1 VGGRVTTVDD
11 EAPTEPIRSVS
22 DTRSPAAKTF
32 FDDIAGLRGI
42 AVLLVVLFHAHVPFV
57 TGGFVGVDIFFVIS
71 GFLITRLLIREYE
84 RTGSLSFK
92 GFYARRARRIIPAAA
107 LVIVVSTIG
116 AALTM
121 PLLKVFKQAID
132 LLAAAAQVAN
142 WHFLSQNAD
151 YLAGAIDGSLATH
164 FWSLSIEEQLYFVW
178 PLAVFGAA
186 AIASRTALRRHV
198 SMRVAVGVVVGAVTL
213 ASLIAAIRITPT
225 DPATAYMATYTRA
238 WQFGVGG
245 LIAVVAPLFALR
257 WKSPRITAA
266 VAILVGWLGFAGII
280 VAATMID
287 AHTPYPG
294 TAALLPTMG
303 AALVIVSGQ
312 LFPASARAPFAP
324 LRPSAGRVASEPLRP
339 SVGRVASE
347 PLGEEAYRDQSHR
360 PTLTVARL
368 LATPPLTFLGRV
380 SYAWYLWHWPAIVLF
395 ETVTGASSWPVLLLV
410 SLVALGIATLSTL
423 FFEEPIINNRELRRN
438 ASASISVGVTGV
450 VVGLTVT
457 MIAGILT
464 VQIASRD
471 TVANAALS
479 YQSVFGNERGEMAGP
494 VVPNPF
500 QAYDDRPE
508 PHDCLIPVGESTA
521 GHDCTF
527 GPDHGTPVVVFGDSH
542 ADQWSEAI
550 RSIGASHGWRIHQFT
565 KAACPAQNLAPRR
578 GVGDPYNQPECLR
591 WRDGALADIQ
601 AVAPRII
608 FVSSLSTYV
617 PDRDDVE
624 QAWDDTL
631 TALRATGAKIVYIA
645 DTPYPGFQIAD
656 CMSGAMDNWHKCDFE
671 LDGFTRIEPIL
682 DEQARGQ
689 STDILTIGVNDLL
702 CDGNLCFPA
711 RNKILFYRDDSHL
724 TATAAEVLEPAL
736 VRQLDAARFDY
747 GGR

>member
-1 VGGRVTTVDD
+1 MTTLSHD
-11 EAPTEPIRSVS
+11 APTEPIR
-22 DTRSPAAKTF
+22 TPAAKVF

-84 RTGSLSFK
+84 TTGSLSFK

-107 LVIVVSTIG
+107 LVIVVSIIG

-132 LLAAAAQVAN
+132 LLAAAAQLAN

-178 PLAVFGAA
+178 PLAVFAA
-186 AIASRTALRRHV
+186 AAVASRTALRRYV
-198 SMRVAVGVVVGAVTL
+198 SMRMAVGLVVGAITV
-213 ASLIAAIRITPT
+213 ASLVVAIRLTPT
-225 DPATAYMATYTRA
+225 DPAAAYMATYSRA

-245 LIAVVAPLFALR
+245 LIAVAAPLFALR
-257 WKSPRITAA
+257 WKSPRLAA
-266 VAILVGWLGFAGII
+266 VVAILIGWLGFAGIV
-280 VAATMID
+280 VAVVTID
-287 AHTPYPG
+287 STTPYPG

-303 AALVIVSGQ
+303 AALVIASGQ
-312 LFPASARAPFAP
+312 L
-324 LRPSAGRVASEPLRP
+324 RPRRT
-339 SVGRVASE
+339 
-347 PLGEEAYRDQSHR
+347 
-360 PTLTVARL
+360 PTISTL
-368 LATPPLTFLGRV
+368 LSTPPLTFLGRV

-395 ETVTGASSWPVLLLV
+395 ETVTGATSWPALLLV
-410 SLVALGIATLSTL
+410 SVVALGIATLSTL

-450 VVGLTVT
+450 VVGLAVT
-457 MIAGILT
+457 MTAGVVA

-479 YQSVFGNERGEMAGP
+479 YQSVFGSESTEPAGP

-508 PHDCLIPVGESTA
+508 PHECLIPVGEQAA

-527 GPDHGTPVVVFGDSH
+527 GPDNGLPVVLFGDSH

-550 RSIGASHGWRIHQFT
+550 RSIGSTHGWQIHQFT
-565 KAACPAQNLAPRR
+565 KAACPAQNLRPRP
-578 GVGDPYNQPECLR
+578 GVPDPYTTSECTQ
-591 WRDGALADIQ
+591 WRADALQDITSL
-601 AVAPRII
+601 APKII
-608 FVSSLSTYV
+608 VVSSLSTYV
-617 PDRDDVE
+617 PERAAVE
-624 QAWDDTL
+624 AAWDDTL
-631 TALRATGAKIVYIA
+631 TTLRATGAQIVYVA

-656 CMSGAMDNWHKCDFE
+656 CMSGALDNWHQCDFP

-682 DEQARGQ
+682 DQQAAGE
-689 STDILTIGVNDLL
+689 STDIITIGVNDLL
-702 CDGNLCFPA
+702 CDDNLCFPA

-736 VRQLDAARFDY
+736 VRQLDEARFDY
-747 GGR
+747 TGR

>member
-1 VGGRVTTVDD
+1 MGGRVTTVDS
-11 EAPTEPIRSVS
+11 EAPTTPVRI
-22 DTRSPAAKTF
+22 PAARTF

-107 LVIVVSTIG
+107 LVIVVSIIG

-132 LLAAAAQVAN
+132 LLAAAAQLAN

-164 FWSLSIEEQLYFVW
+164 FWSLSIEEQLYFLW
-178 PLAVFGAA
+178 PLAVFAAA
-186 AIASRTALRRHV
+186 AIASRTALRRVV
-198 SMRVAVGVVVGAVTL
+198 SMRVAVGIVVGALTL
-213 ASLIAAIRITPT
+213 ASLIASIRITPT

-245 LIAVVAPLFALR
+245 LLAVIAPLFALR
-257 WKSPRITAA
+257 RKTPRIAA
-266 VAILVGWLGFAGII
+266 IVAILMGWLGVAGII

-294 TAALLPTMG
+294 TAALLPTMA
-303 AALVIVSGQ
+303 AALVIAAGQ
-312 LFPASARAPFAP
+312 LFPASARAPSP
-324 LRPSAGRVASEPLRP
+324 QPHTPNLTAG
-339 SVGRVASE
+339 
-347 PLGEEAYRDQSHR
+347 
-360 PTLTVARL
+360 RL

-410 SLVALGIATLSTL
+410 SLAALGIATLSTL

-438 ASASISVGVTGV
+438 TSASISVGITGV

-479 YQSVFGNERGEMAGP
+479 YQSVFGTESGEPAGP

-508 PHDCLIPVGESTA
+508 PHECLIPVGEPSA
-521 GHDCTF
+521 GVDCTF
-527 GPDHGTPVVVFGDSH
+527 GPDHGTPVVLFGDSH
-542 ADQWSEAI
+542 ADHWSEAI
-550 RSIGASHGWRIHQFT
+550 RSIGSTHGWRVHQFT
-565 KAACPAQNLAPRR
+565 KAACPAQNLQPRP
-578 GVGDPYNQPECLR
+578 GVADPYTQPECAQ
-591 WRDGALADIQ
+591 WRRDALADIQ
-601 AVAPRII
+601 AIEPRII

-624 QAWDDTL
+624 AAWDDTL
-631 TALRATGAKIVYIA
+631 TTLRSTGAKIVYIA
-645 DTPYPGFQIAD
+645 DTPYPGFQIPD
-656 CMSGAMDNWHKCDFE
+656 CISGAMDNWHRCDFE

-736 VRQLDAARFDY
+736 VRQLDEARFDY

>member
-1 VGGRVTTVDD
+1 MTTVDD
-11 EAPTEPIRSVS
+11 EAPTQPIRSVS
-22 DTRSPAAKTF
+22 DTRAPAAKTF

-42 AVLLVVLFHAHVPFV
+42 AVLLVVLFHARVPFV

-71 GFLITRLLIREYE
+71 GFLITRLLIGEYE

-107 LVIVVSTIG
+107 LVIVVSIIG

-245 LIAVVAPLFALR
+245 LIAVVAPLFVVR

-266 VAILVGWLGFAGII
+266 VAILVGWLGLAGII

-312 LFPASARAPFAP
+312 LFPAQPHHLFPEELREERAK
-324 LRPSAGRVASEPLRP
+324 RHEGR
-339 SVGRVASE
+339 
-347 PLGEEAYRDQSHR
+347 
-360 PTLTVARL
+360 TLTIARL
-368 LATPPLTFLGRV
+368 LATPPLKFLGRV

-410 SLVALGIATLSTL
+410 SLAALGIATLSTL

-471 TVANAALS
+471 TVANAALN

-508 PHDCLIPVGESTA
+508 PHECLIPVGEPTA
-521 GHDCTF
+521 AHDCTF

-578 GVGDPYNQPECLR
+578 GVGDPYTQPECIR

-689 STDILTIGVNDLL
+689 STGILTIGVNDLL